1 MCSSFLFNFVS
12 SSIKCSETGLS
23 THLRPSLAV
32 SLPACLSCAL
42 SHHKVRLLRDKVQSS
57 IINFEK
63 DREKLTQTSKG
74 EKRPC
79 DGGDCQ
85 RTQLC
90 VCELT
95 YKRENS
101 LRLPTHTRSP
111 RTLGCDVSSIMKQG
125 TEIAFNLLRLVE
137 L

>member
-1 MCSSFLFNFVS
+1 
-12 SSIKCSETGLS
+12 
-23 THLRPSLAV
+23 
-32 SLPACLSCAL
+32 
-42 SHHKVRLLRDKVQSS
+42 VRLFGDKVQSS

-85 RTQLC
+85 RTQLY
-90 VCELT
+90 VCEST
-95 YKRENS
+95 YKRES
-101 LRLPTHTRSP
+101 GLRLPHTRSP
-111 RTLGCDVSSIMKQG
+111 RTLGCDVSAIMKQG